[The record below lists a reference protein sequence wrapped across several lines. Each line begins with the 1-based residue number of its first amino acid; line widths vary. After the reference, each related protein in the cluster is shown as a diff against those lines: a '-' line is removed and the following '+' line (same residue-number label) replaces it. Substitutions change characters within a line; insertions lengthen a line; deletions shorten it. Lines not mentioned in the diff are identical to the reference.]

1 MYLKY
6 VRSFG
11 FSHSPF
17 LINRRRVACVCVCVR
32 ACTLA
37 QPFGLK
43 LFLRFSF
50 SRDDRDALRWGQN
63 ESTNTKFPINLIDDN
78 RFTYGHWNQKLI
90 RTKQKK
96 NDSYF
101 WLDLSRAAQ
110 ATVAMSRVKIKIE
123 IENWCISKCFLFIRV
138 DFIPAVSLSLSLRLA
153 FDVCA
158 LTRACLYSYRSKGMR
173 NDFVAF
179 VFVFWVTRQ
188 RHTAV
193 ESDHRRWRCQKVNAM
208 TAHTSEEQTWIRQ
221 KQLQAMMNVVKQG
234 TEQHSKRN
242 EREMNKEKIMKR
254 TIVAMELEFLF
265 FGSYIFASSS
275 SSSSSSSSCCSFH
288 VNCAAWK
295 YPKQR
300 NRTWN
305 RNERWNW
312 ILCVVVCR
320 RQLSAEWK

>member
-123 IENWCISKCFLFIRV
+123 IKIKQEKIIDRKLMHFEMFPIYSCRLHSRCL
-138 DFIPAVSLSLSLRLA
+138 SLSLSSSRLRR
-153 FDVCA
+153 VCA
-158 LTRACLYSYRSKGMR
+158 HACMP
-173 NDFVAF
+173 
-179 VFVFWVTRQ
+179 VFVSIERNAKRFRCICIRVL
-188 RHTAV
+188 
-193 ESDHRRWRCQKVNAM
+193 SD
-208 TAHTSEEQTWIRQ
+208 
-221 KQLQAMMNVVKQG
+221 
-234 TEQHSKRN
+234 
-242 EREMNKEKIMKR
+242 
-254 TIVAMELEFLF
+254 
-265 FGSYIFASSS
+265 
-275 SSSSSSSSCCSFH
+275 
-288 VNCAAWK
+288 
-295 YPKQR
+295 
-300 NRTWN
+300 
-305 RNERWNW
+305 
-312 ILCVVVCR
+312 
-320 RQLSAEWK
+320 